1 MYDYMK
7 ALHARFC
14 REPELQKAREEL
26 EQAYREIKARLGQ
39 QDQETLLQLADLENE
54 LREETSLTSFIAGF
68 QLGMGIA
75 GEIEPYCFED
85 EEEKR
90 ATERAKAEVSPGQKL
105 IRYSKKKGCRWQP
118 FLNFLITVAVSPGY
132 FFFCGML
139 CRCKGGGCHGKETGQ
154 RRRQHQ
160 KKKRWPMGGPV
171 HCRARS
177 GDRQGHLQKRLG
189 PDPGRGKEPS

>member
-14 REPELQKAREEL
+14 REPELQRTQAEL
-26 EQAYREIKARLGQ
+26 DQAYKEIKVRLGQ

-85 EEEKR
+85 EEEKQ
-90 ATERAKAEVSPGQKL
+90 AIERAKARYLHIKNWGAVNKEVRKD
-105 IRYSKKKGCRWQP
+105 
-118 FLNFLITVAVSPGY
+118 FLHDFRLLCAVSAP
-132 FFFCGML
+132 F
-139 CRCKGGGCHGKETGQ
+139 
-154 RRRQHQ
+154 
-160 KKKRWPMGGPV
+160 
-171 HCRARS
+171 
-177 GDRQGHLQKRLG
+177 HLL
-189 PDPGRGKEPS
+189 SVTL

>member
-26 EQAYREIKARLGQ
+26 EQAYGEIKARLGQ

-75 GEIEPYCFED
+75 GEMERYCFED
-85 EEEKR
+85 EDERR
-90 ATERAKAEVSPGQKL
+90 ATERAK
-105 IRYSKKKGCRWQP
+105 
-118 FLNFLITVAVSPGY
+118 
-132 FFFCGML
+132 M
-139 CRCKGGGCHGKETGQ
+139 RCPQVKI
-154 RRRQHQ
+154 
-160 KKKRWPMGGPV
+160 
-171 HCRARS
+171 
-177 GDRQGHLQKRLG
+177 
-189 PDPGRGKEPS
+189 

>member
-1 MYDYMK
+1 MRDYMK

-75 GEIEPYCFED
+75 RELEPYSFED
-85 EEEKR
+85 EEER
-90 ATERAKAEVSPGQKL
+90 QATERAKM
-105 IRYSKKKGCRWQP
+105 RYSQVK
-118 FLNFLITVAVSPGY
+118 N
-132 FFFCGML
+132 
-139 CRCKGGGCHGKETGQ
+139 
-154 RRRQHQ
+154 
-160 KKKRWPMGGPV
+160 
-171 HCRARS
+171 
-177 GDRQGHLQKRLG
+177 
-189 PDPGRGKEPS
+189 